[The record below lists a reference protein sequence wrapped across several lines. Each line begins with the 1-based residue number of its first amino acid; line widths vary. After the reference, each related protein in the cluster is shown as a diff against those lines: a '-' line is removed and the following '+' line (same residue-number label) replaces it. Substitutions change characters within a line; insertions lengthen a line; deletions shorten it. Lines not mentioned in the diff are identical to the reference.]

1 MREFPKRIFI
11 GFLIYSSISLMVSV
25 VSFELFRRMESTEQ
39 LTSYANTLF
48 NKTVHAI
55 KLGQD
60 FMLYEI
66 YQDDFFQTR
75 HSYSLT
81 KYEKLLKD
89 VDTLHIKIA
98 TLKNIQKKELVT
110 EVSHLDRLM
119 NKYDSI
125 FRLIVQKEI
134 QRGYKEYGMEGKM
147 RRNITELEAHPF
159 ISTEKILQMRKYEKD
174 YLLRKDTFYI
184 TNLRA
189 VYMSIEQDLSINQKL
204 HELEKQHLREALS
217 NYMSAFLQIAS
228 LEREIGHS
236 IHDKD
241 GLSSQLKQ
249 IVDEVDITVD
259 KINVLLIFQKEKIN
273 ATIKVVFLSI
283 ITVSVLLI
291 LLMAIAFKAVIG

>member
-66 YQDDFFQTR
+66 YQDDFFQTG

-81 KYEKLLKD
+81 KYERLLKD
-89 VDTLHIKIA
+89 IDTLHIKIA

-110 EVSHLDRLM
+110 EVRHLDKLM

-147 RRNITELEAHPF
+147 RRNITELETHPVV
-159 ISTEKILQMRKYEKD
+159 STEKILQMRKYEKD

-189 VYMSIEQDLSINQKL
+189 VYVSLEQDLSINTKL
-204 HELEKQHLREALS
+204 HELERQHLREALS
-217 NYMSAFLQIAS
+217 NYMSAFLQIATI
-228 LEREIGHS
+228 EREIGHS
-236 IHDKD
+236 INDKA
-241 GLSSQLKQ
+241 GLSSQLKV
-249 IVDEVDITVD
+249 IVDEVDVTVD
-259 KINVLLIFQKEKIN
+259 KINVLLISQKERIN